1 MTILD
6 EIMAAKATE
15 VAKMKAVTPS
25 GLLQAQIETLP
36 IPHSARKA
44 FLTSPRKGLA
54 SHILSEVKEASPS
67 KGILRPGL
75 DGVALA
81 KEYEQAGAT
90 AISVLTD
97 QKYFKGSYE
106 RLEAIRPHVSV
117 PILAKEFISDPWQ
130 IERARVAGADFI
142 LLIVAALDPT
152 LLQELV
158 GFAHKLQMEVLIE
171 VHDEDELTVALEAGG
186 DLIGVNNRD
195 LKTFSTSIEN
205 SLRLAPLMPK
215 GTVTLSESGI
225 RTREDIV
232 TLECAGFDGFL
243 IGEGLVISSNP
254 GDKLGELGGRTP

>member
-6 EIMAAKATE
+6 EIMKAKALE
-15 VAKMKAVTPS
+15 VAGMKVATPS
-25 GLLQAQIETLP
+25 VVLQARIEALP
-36 IPHSARKA
+36 APRSAKKA
-44 FLTSPRKGLA
+44 FLTSPRGGLK

-67 KGILRPGL
+67 KGILVPGL

-97 QKYFKGSYE
+97 QKYFRGSYE

-142 LLIVAALDPT
+142 LLIVAALNPSQLQT
-152 LLQELV
+152 LV
-158 GFAHKLQMEVLIE
+158 SVAHKLQLEVLIE
-171 VHDEDELTVALEAGG
+171 VHNENELTVALEAGG

-205 SLRLAPLMPK
+205 SLRLAPLMPT

-232 TLECAGFDGFL
+232 TLENAGFHGFL
-243 IGEGLVISSNP
+243 IGEGLVIAPSP
-254 GDKLGELGGRTP
+254 GVKLGELGGLTP

>member
-6 EIMAAKATE
+6 EIMKAKALE
-15 VAKMKAVTPS
+15 VAQMKSVTPS
-25 GLLQAQIETLP
+25 AVLHAQIEALP
-36 IPHSARKA
+36 TPHSARKA
-44 FLTSPRKGLA
+44 FLASPREGLK

-67 KGILRPGL
+67 KGILVPGL

-142 LLIVAALDPT
+142 LLIVAALNPAQLAT
-152 LLQELV
+152 LV
-158 GFAHKLQMEVLIE
+158 GFAHKLKMEVLIE
-171 VHDEDELTVALEAGG
+171 VHDEHELTVALEAGG

-195 LKTFSTSIEN
+195 LKTFSTSIDN
-205 SLRLAPLMPK
+205 SLRLAPLMPR

-232 TLECAGFDGFL
+232 SLERAGFHGFL
-243 IGEGLVISSNP
+243 IGEGLVTSSNP
-254 GDKLGELGGRTP
+254 GNKLGELGGLPT